1 MKLTR
6 EELMSAVASIV
17 GDRTDDEAI
26 TFVENVSDTF
36 DSDSSAEL
44 ESAKATIDELT
55 KKVTDTESAWR
66 KKYMDRFYGGT
77 DEEANPSNQS
87 NTEEEEEEET
97 TLDGEEITI
106 DDLFKQK
113 GE

>member
-6 EELMSAVASIV
+6 DELMSAVASIV

-26 TFVENVSDTF
+26 AFVENVSDTF
-36 DSDSSAEL
+36 DTDSSDELETANATIAEL
-44 ESAKATIDELT
+44 TQ
-55 KKVTDTESAWR
+55 KVADTESAWR

-87 NTEEEEEEET
+87 NTDEEET
-97 TLDGEEITI
+97 ALESEDITI
-106 DDLFKQK
+106 DDLF
-113 GE
+113 

>member
-6 EELMSAVASIV
+6 EELMNAVASIV

-26 TFVENVSDTF
+26 AFVENVTDTF

-44 ESAKATIDELT
+44 ETANATIAELSQ
-55 KKVTDTESAWR
+55 KLIDTESVWR
-66 KKYMDRFYGGT
+66 KKYMNRFYGGT

-87 NTEEEEEEET
+87 NSEEET
-97 TLDGEEITI
+97 ALDAEEITI
-106 DDLFKQK
+106 DDLFK
-113 GE
+113 

>member
-6 EELMSAVASIV
+6 EELMTAVASIV

-26 TFVENVSDTF
+26 AFVENVTDTF

-44 ESAKATIDELT
+44 ETANATITELT
-55 KKVTDTESAWR
+55 QKVIDTESAWR

-77 DEEANPSNQS
+77 DEEANPSNQP
-87 NTEEEEEEET
+87 NGEEEEET
-97 TLDGEEITI
+97 ALDAEEITI
-106 DDLFKQK
+106 DDLF
-113 GE
+113 E